1 MSKANPNFQK
11 LKRDYIFPVID
22 KKLEKIRQ
30 DRPDTRILNFGVG
43 DVVLPIRNSIIKA
56 LVQAVQE
63 MGEIPHGY
71 GPSVGYPFL
80 RKAIVDHEYGKY
92 GINANEVFIS
102 EGTKA
107 DSVNLLELFDKR
119 CKIAIQ
125 DPTYPSYLDACIMD
139 GRTKMPKKSGLYSD
153 ILYLPCTPENHFIP
167 TPPKRSCHVVY
178 LCSPNNPTG
187 VALTRKDLE
196 EWIAYARSHN
206 AVIILDAAYEAFIS
220 SPDVPRSIYELPFA
234 QEVAIELRS
243 FSKSAG
249 FTGLRCAY
257 AIIPNRL
264 QIVLNKQKVSLN
276 SLWTQRQNI
285 KTNGIAYPIQ
295 KAAEAALKKTTQEET
310 KQDIQYYLTQAKRLK
325 EALLA
330 LNQTCYG
337 GVDCPYIWW
346 KVPNLQSSWEFCDHL
361 INTLQIVTIPG
372 SAFGVHG
379 EGFIRLSTFATDS
392 DVDEA
397 ILRLQQLR

>member
-11 LKRDYIFPVID
+11 LKRDYIFPIID

-30 DRPDTRILNFGVG
+30 EHPNSKILNFGVG
-43 DVVLPIRNSIIKA
+43 DIVLPIRTPIIKA
-56 LVQAVQE
+56 LINAVQE
-63 MGEIPHGY
+63 MGEFVHGY

-80 RKAIVDHEYGKY
+80 RKAIIDSEYGKY
-92 GINANEVFIS
+92 GIKAGEIFIS

-107 DSVNLLELFDKR
+107 DSVNLLELFDKQA
-119 CKIAIQ
+119 KIAIQ

-153 ILYLPCTPENHFIP
+153 ILYLPCTEDNNFIP
-167 TPPKRSCHVVY
+167 LPPRQSCNVIY

-187 VALTRKDLE
+187 IALTRTDLE
-196 EWIAYARSHN
+196 KWISYAQKHD
-206 AVIILDAAYEAFIS
+206 AVIILDAAYEAFIT
-220 SPDVPRSIYELPFA
+220 SPDVPHSIYELPGS

-257 AIIPNRL
+257 AVIPDKL
-264 QIVLNKQKVSLN
+264 QITLDRKKISLN
-276 SLWTQRQNI
+276 TLWTQRQHI

-295 KAAEAALKKTTQEET
+295 KAAEAALKKPVQEET
-310 KQDIQYYLTQAKRLK
+310 KQDIKFYLAQAKRLK
-325 EALLA
+325 EALLS
-330 LNQTCYG
+330 LNYTCYG

-346 KVPNLQSSWEFCDHL
+346 KVPNTMSSWEFCDYL
-361 INTLQIVTIPG
+361 IDKLQMVTIPG
-372 SAFGVHG
+372 CAFGTHG
-379 EGFIRLSTFATDS
+379 EGFIRVSTFATDS

-397 ILRLQQLR
+397 ISRFKKLS